1 MLQKKKGFEGGSC
14 RNWLFKSL
22 PSQETWACDN
32 NLLISARKQ
41 ASLVPVSV
49 NLVSWSGDG
58 LETVKV
64 CETSSKGGQNWVSR

>member
-1 MLQKKKGFEGGSC
+1 MLQKKGIEGGDC
-14 RNWLFKSL
+14 QNWSLKSL
-22 PSQETWACDN
+22 PSQETRACDN

-41 ASLVPVSV
+41 AFLVPVSV